1 VLLQHVTRTEAT
13 AAKSFVI
20 KRKALEVADRNSI
33 RIVKHGR
40 GVLYLAA
47 ALEYFTADEEV
58 QAGGSPVLK
67 LTREYFRLKVNED
80 DKGKK
85 RWALEPLSGELRS
98 GDLIVSRLHIEGGRA
113 QYLMIEDPIPAGCEQ
128 VSRLDGLGLNYEDH
142 DWSDWY
148 SSREFRDNRTVYFL
162 DYFDG
167 KATFKYAMRV
177 EVPGEFR
184 VAPARV
190 ELMYEP
196 TVQANTASGRLTILD
211 KK

>member
-1 VLLQHVTRTEAT
+1 MLQHVGQAEA
-13 AAKSFVI
+13 AAARSFVI
-20 KRKALEVADRNSI
+20 TRRAGDVATSNSI

-40 GVLYLAA
+40 GALYLSS

-58 QAGGSPVLK
+58 QPHGSADLK
-67 LTREYFRLKVNED
+67 LTREYFRLRVTENEQ
-80 DKGKK
+80 GKK
-85 RWALEPLSGELRS
+85 KWALEPLSGELHS
-98 GDLIVSRLHIEGGRA
+98 GDLIVSRLHLEGGRT
-113 QYLMIEDPIPAGCEQ
+113 QYVMIEDPIPAGCEQ
-128 VSRLDGLGLNYEDH
+128 VARLDGLTFNYTEH

-148 SSREFRDNRTVYFL
+148 SSREFRDNRTVLFL
-162 DYFDG
+162 NQFDG
-167 KATFKYAMRV
+167 DATFKYAMRV

-196 TVQANTASGRLTILD
+196 TVQANTGNSRLIILD